1 MNIRVL
7 YNTVNRI
14 FVLIIEKG
22 CHVSVWGWLWRT
34 AGHWLPARREFVFED
49 DLQSSIQELAE
60 REGRG
65 VNQMAGELL
74 AFALEE
80 RLSVEEYLRR
90 WYDLTAREQQVAA
103 LVCQNYSNR
112 QIAEMLV
119 ISPETVKSHLRKA
132 LRKFGLKHKIQ
143 LRQVFAGWD
152 FQEWGSQ

>member
-1 MNIRVL
+1 VL

-14 FVLIIEKG
+14 NVLIIEKG
-22 CHVSVWGWLWRT
+22 LRVSVWGWLWRIP
-34 AGHWLPARREFVFED
+34 GRWLPSRREFVFEE
-49 DLQSSIQELAE
+49 DLQNSIQELAE

-65 VNQMAGELL
+65 VNEMAGELL
-74 AFALEE
+74 AIALDE
-80 RLSVEEYLRR
+80 RLSAEEYLRR

-132 LRKFGLKHKIQ
+132 LRKFGLKHKIE
-143 LRQVFAGWD
+143 LRQIFAGWD
-152 FQEWGSQ
+152 FQEWGS